1 MLSAFTNSLK
11 IPELRQR
18 IFFTLALLF
27 IARVGA
33 NIPLP
38 GIDPTPIR
46 EFFAWSAEK
55 SKDGANDILGFYNMF
70 TGGALLNGAL
80 FALGIMPYISASIIM
95 QLMGAVFPQ
104 IARLQ
109 QEGEPGRQKISQYTR
124 YLTIVICIVQGGLL
138 AMALRDSPGSLIQG
152 FDPGNRGLDDQPF
165 GNIVVSQSSMFLFNT
180 VIFLTTGSLILMWLG
195 EQITQRG
202 IGNGIS
208 LLITVGILADLPKAL
223 ADAYAIVFEST
234 DDNLVLVKALLM
246 VGLFLVVVAGVV
258 AVTQAQRKIPVQYAK
273 RVVGRKVFGG
283 QSSFLPLKVNYAGV
297 MPVIFASAIL
307 MFPAQLLRTLGAAL
321 ADGPN
326 ETNFALELADM
337 FGSRGWLYYT
347 VYASLILVF
356 SYFWVSI
363 MFKPVQIADD
373 LKKNGGYV
381 PGVRPGDPTARFLD
395 FVMTRLTLAGAVF
408 LTLIAVFPDII
419 FSTAGVSYNVAMFFG
434 GTGLLI
440 IVGVV
445 LDTMRQIET
454 FLLQRHYDGFLRK
467 GRIRGRGAATKGQ
480 GIEALELRDFE
491 KQWRPLIWVSV
502 ALLLLG
508 LAAFFL
514 K

>member
-11 IPELRQR
+11 IPELRQK

-38 GIDPTPIR
+38 GVDPTPIKDFFEMR
-46 EFFAWSAEK
+46 ELERTDA
-55 SKDGANDILGFYNMF
+55 DGNDILGFYNMF

-104 IARLQ
+104 LARLQ

-124 YLTIVICIVQGGLL
+124 YLTILICVVQGGLL
-138 AMALRDSPGSLIQG
+138 AVALRDSPGSLITG
-152 FDPGNRGLDDQPF
+152 FDPAQVYEGKPLGD
-165 GNIVVSQSSMFLFNT
+165 IVVFNGSPSLFLLLT
-180 VIFLTTGSLILMWLG
+180 IVFLTTGSLILMWLG

-223 ADAYAIVFEST
+223 HDAYRLVFLAEAG
-234 DDNLVLVKALLM
+234 DNMVIVKALLM
-246 VGLFLVVVAGVV
+246 VGLFLLVVCGII

-273 RVVGRKVFGG
+273 RMVGRKVFGG

-321 ADGPN
+321 EMDWAIELGDA
-326 ETNFALELADM
+326 FA
-337 FGSRGWLYYT
+337 SRGWIYYL
-347 VYASLILVF
+347 VYGGMILLF

-381 PGVRPGDPTARFLD
+381 PGVRPGEPTARFLD
-395 FVMTRLTLAGAVF
+395 FVMTRLTLAGSIF
-408 LTLIAVFPDII
+408 LTIIAVFPDFI
-419 FSTAGVSYNVAMFFG
+419 FKMANVSYNVATFFG
-434 GTGLLI
+434 GTGMLI
-440 IVGVV
+440 IVGVI

-454 FLLQRHYDGFLRK
+454 FLLQRNYDGFLRK
-467 GRIRGRGAATKGQ
+467 GRIRGRSGNVSQ
-480 GIEALELRDFE
+480 GIESLDLKDFE
-491 KQWRPLIWVSV
+491 AQWRPLIYISV
-502 ALLLLG
+502 ILFALG
-508 LAAFFL
+508 LAGYFL
-514 K
+514 KA